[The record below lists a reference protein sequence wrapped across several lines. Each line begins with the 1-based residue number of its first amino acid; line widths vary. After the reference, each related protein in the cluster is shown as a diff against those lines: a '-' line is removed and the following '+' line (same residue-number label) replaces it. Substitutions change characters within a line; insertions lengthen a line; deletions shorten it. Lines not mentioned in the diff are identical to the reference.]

1 VKSSSSKN
9 KWSPPG
15 DADDDR
21 PDARRPDI
29 EIDAKAHMIRVSD
42 ARLINS
48 EQRGFCRRL
57 LEAAARRPG
66 IGKAEVDLSSSSCR
80 IEFAGKAA
88 SPQTMAEFFANC
100 VQEAASGFADAR
112 KESLGRKGHGW
123 TKMTAYPLANDVS
136 LWETFDAKKDRV
148 KLRHQWPEGGD
159 RQFPLMAEAISRLG
173 DVERCEANHRSRS
186 LTIDFRHAHNELN
199 GFMDQAEQSFEKLL
213 AAATK
218 AGAGDSDLVPRQAG
232 GPVEVETGPKRV
244 LYLTL
249 AGGSFAMTLV
259 GLVVPGIPTVPFL
272 LATSYFLARSSPW
285 LDEKLRQSA
294 YFGSIVTEWEEH
306 GGLGRR
312 SKAKLVALTGVIV
325 VVAILLSPL
334 SPLAIILI
342 IVISSLTA
350 YGVYRLPGLESER
363 GERSSPRTPRLALP
377 AP

>member
-1 VKSSSSKN
+1 MKSSSSKN

-15 DADDDR
+15 DADADH
-21 PDARRPDI
+21 PDEGRPDI
-29 EIDAKAHMIRVSD
+29 EIDAKAQTIRVSD
-42 ARLINS
+42 ARLINAG
-48 EQRGFCRRL
+48 QRGFCRRL

-66 IGKAEVDLSSSSCR
+66 IGKAEVDLGSASCR

-88 SPQTMAEFFANC
+88 SSQTMAEFFAEC
-100 VQEAASGFADAR
+100 VQEAASRFPDAE
-112 KESLGRKGHGW
+112 KKLFGRASQGW
-123 TKMTAYPLANDVS
+123 TKMTAYPLANDIS
-136 LWETFDAKKDRV
+136 LWETFDAKRDRV
-148 KLRHQWPEGGD
+148 KLRHQWPDGGD
-159 RQFPLMAEAISRLG
+159 RQLPLMAQAISRLD

-186 LTIDFRHAHNELN
+186 LTVDFRPAHNELN
-199 GFMDQAEQSFEKLL
+199 GFMDQAQRSFEKLL
-213 AAATK
+213 AKATK
-218 AGAGDSDLVPRQAG
+218 AGAGDSDLVPRQAE

-249 AGGSFAMTLV
+249 AGGSFAMTVV
-259 GLVVPGIPTVPFL
+259 GLVVPGVPTVPFL

-285 LDEKLRQSA
+285 LDAKLRESA

-306 GGLGRR
+306 GGLSRR
-312 SKAKLVALTGVIV
+312 SKAKLVALTGAIV

-334 SPLAIILI
+334 SLMAIILL

-363 GERSSPRTPRLALP
+363 GEKLSPGAPRLALP